1 MERRIKEYLT
11 SINLLLEQD
20 YILENGVQKMYRQYD
35 IMIEKLEQNK
45 EI

>member
-20 YILENGVQKMYRQYD
+20 YILENGVQKMYQQYD